1 MDPKV
6 VKKIKDNG
14 SLSTIEYDKLTKADV
29 KVKKNFRP
37 TLKVKSMNFEK
48 KEHLASLW
56 STSPNRKPLIQL
68 NLINL
73 HIYIQ

>member
-48 KEHLASLW
+48 KEHLASL
-56 STSPNRKPLIQL
+56 
-68 NLINL
+68 
-73 HIYIQ
+73 